1 MKVLVLNCGSSSLKC
16 QLIDME
22 KKERIMKGHYDRI
35 GGSRSSLRFNVRGN
49 KVVIEHPARD
59 FEEAISEILRLLTSE
74 EYNVINNLN
83 EIGAVG
89 HRIVHGGEKFKNSV
103 IIDENVIKAIEE
115 NITLAPLHN
124 PAGLAGIEACKKL
137 LPQIPMVAVF
147 DTSFHQTMEEKAFI
161 YQLPYKYYEDYK
173 IRKYGFHGISHR
185 YIAGRIT
192 EITGR
197 TDLKIINCHLGQ
209 GASLCAIK
217 DGKSIDTTMGL
228 TPLAGV
234 PMGTRCGDVDPSI
247 IPTVMKLYD
256 IKPDEMLRI
265 MNKESGAWGVSGV
278 STDFRDIERTAEQ
291 GDERSILALESRA
304 YIIAQYIAKFIVTLN
319 GVDVI
324 TFAGGIGENG
334 FEERERICN
343 YLECFGIKLDKQ
355 KNLVRGEETKISTED
370 SKVQIYIVPTNEE
383 IVIATDAYEL
393 TKNLIPNV

>member
-49 KVVIEHPARD
+49 KVVIEYPARD
-59 FEEAISEILRLLTSE
+59 FEEAISKILRLLTSE
-74 EYNVINNLN
+74 EYKVINNLN

-103 IIDENVIKAIEE
+103 IIDEEVIKAIEE

-124 PAGLAGIEACKKL
+124 PAGLAGIEACRKL
-137 LPQIPMVAVF
+137 LPNTPMVAVF

-217 DGKSIDTTMGL
+217 DGKSVDTTMGL

-278 STDFRDIERTAEQ
+278 STDFRDIERTADQ

-304 YIIAQYIAKFIVTLN
+304 YIIAQYIAKDRKSV
-319 GVDVI
+319 V
-324 TFAGGIGENG
+324 
-334 FEERERICN
+334 
-343 YLECFGIKLDKQ
+343 
-355 KNLVRGEETKISTED
+355 
-370 SKVQIYIVPTNEE
+370 
-383 IVIATDAYEL
+383 
-393 TKNLIPNV
+393 

>member
-22 KKERIMKGHYDRI
+22 KNERIMKGHYDRI

-49 KVVIEHPARD
+49 KTVIEHPARD
-59 FEEAISEILRLLTSE
+59 FEEAISEILKLLISE
-74 EYNVINNLN
+74 EYNVIKSFD

-103 IIDENVIKAIEE
+103 LIDDKVIEAIEE
-115 NITLAPLHN
+115 CVTLAPLHN

-137 LPQIPMVAVF
+137 LPNTPMVAVF

-185 YIAGRIT
+185 YVSERIS
-192 EITGR
+192 EMLNNKN
-197 TDLKIINCHLGQ
+197 LKIINCHLGQ

-278 STDFRDIERTAEQ
+278 STDFRDIERTAAE
-291 GDERSILALESRA
+291 GDKRSILALESRA

-343 YLECFGIKLDKQ
+343 YLGCFGIKLDKQ
-355 KNLVRGEETKISTED
+355 KNKIRGEEAEISADD
-370 SKVQIYIVPTNEE
+370 SKVKIYIVPTNEE
-383 IVIATDAYEL
+383 IVIAKDTYEL
-393 TKNLIPNV
+393 TKNLKK

>member
-22 KKERIMKGHYDRI
+22 KNERIMKGHYDRI

-49 KVVIEHPARD
+49 KENIEHPARN
-59 FEEAISEILRLLTSE
+59 FEEAISYILRLLTRE
-74 EYNVINNLN
+74 ENKVIESLD

-103 IIDENVIKAIEE
+103 IIDDEVINAIKD
-115 NITLAPLHN
+115 NIKLAPLHN
-124 PAGLAGIEACKKL
+124 PAGLAGITACRKL
-137 LPQIPMVAVF
+137 LPKVPMVAVF
-147 DTSFHQTMEEKAFI
+147 DTAFHQTMEEKVFI
-161 YQLPYKYYEDYK
+161 YQLPYKYYEDHK

-185 YIAGRIT
+185 YVAGRLA
-192 EITGR
+192 EITGKSN
-197 TDLKIINCHLGQ
+197 LKIINCHLGQ
-209 GASLCAIK
+209 GASLCAINA
-217 DGKSIDTTMGL
+217 GKSIDTTMGL

-256 IKPDEMLRI
+256 IKPDEMLKI
-265 MNKESGAWGVSGV
+265 LNKESGAWGVSGV
-278 STDFRDIERTAEQ
+278 STDFRDIEREAAR

-334 FEERERICN
+334 MEERERICN

-355 KNLVRGEETKISTED
+355 KNLVRGEEKCISTED
-370 SKVQIYIVPTNEE
+370 SKALIYIVPTNEE
-383 IVIATDAYEL
+383 IIIARDAYEL
-393 TKNLIPNV
+393 TK

>member
-22 KKERIMKGHYDRI
+22 KNERIMKGHYDRI

-49 KVVIEHPARD
+49 KVELEHPARD

-74 EYNVINNLN
+74 EYKVIEDLN

-103 IIDENVIKAIEE
+103 VIDDEVIKAIKE

-124 PAGLAGIEACKKL
+124 PAGLAGIKACRKL
-137 LPQIPMVAVF
+137 LPKTPMVAVF
-147 DTSFHQTMEEKAFI
+147 DTSFHQTMEEKAYI
-161 YQLPYKYYEDYK
+161 YQIPYKYYEDYK

-185 YIAGRIT
+185 YVAKRIS
-192 EITGR
+192 EITGKSE
-197 TDLKIINCHLGQ
+197 LKVINCHLGQ

-217 DGKSIDTTMGL
+217 NGISLDTTMGL

-247 IPTVMKLYD
+247 IPTVMKLYNL
-256 IKPDEMLRI
+256 KPDEMLQI
-265 MNKESGAWGVSGV
+265 LNKESGAWGVSGV
-278 STDFRDIERTAEQ
+278 STDFRDIERTAAQ
-291 GDERSILALESRA
+291 GDTRSILALESRA
-304 YIIAQYIAKFIVTLN
+304 YIIAQYIAKFVVTLQ

-324 TFAGGIGENG
+324 TFCGGIGENG
-334 FEERERICN
+334 WEERERICK
-343 YLECFGIKLDKQ
+343 YLECFGVKIDAE
-355 KNLVRGEETKISTED
+355 KNRVRGEEMEITTPD
-370 SKVQIYIVPTNEE
+370 SKVKVYIVPTNEE
-383 IVIATDAYEL
+383 IVIASDAYEL
-393 TKNLIPNV
+393 TKN

>member
-49 KVVIEHPARD
+49 KVVIEYPARD
-59 FEEAISEILRLLTSE
+59 FEEAISKILRLLTSE
-74 EYNVINNLN
+74 EYKVINNLN

-103 IIDENVIKAIEE
+103 IIDEEVIKAIEE

-124 PAGLAGIEACKKL
+124 PAGLAGIEACRKL
-137 LPQIPMVAVF
+137 LPNTPMVAVF

-217 DGKSIDTTMGL
+217 DGKSVDTTMGL

-278 STDFRDIERTAEQ
+278 STDFRDIERTADQ

-355 KNLVRGEETKISTED
+355 KNLVRGEETKISAED

-393 TKNLIPNV
+393 TKNL

>member
-35 GGSRSSLRFNVRGN
+35 GGARSSLRFNVRGN
-49 KVVIEHPARD
+49 KTVIEHPARD
-59 FEEAISEILRLLTSE
+59 FDEAISEILSLLVSKD
-74 EYNVINNLN
+74 YNVIKSLD

-103 IIDENVIKAIEE
+103 LIDDDVIKAIEE

-124 PAGLAGIEACKKL
+124 PAGLAGIFACKKL
-137 LPQIPMVAVF
+137 LPNTPMVAVF
-147 DTSFHQTMEEKAFI
+147 DTSFHQTMEEKAYI

-185 YIAGRIT
+185 YIAERVA

-197 TDLKIINCHLGQ
+197 KDLKIINCHLGQ

-217 DGKSIDTTMGL
+217 DEKSVDTTMGL
-228 TPLAGV
+228 TPLAGI

-278 STDFRDIERTAEQ
+278 STDFRDIERMALE
-291 GDERSILALESRA
+291 GDKRSILALESRA

-319 GVDVI
+319 GVDII

-343 YLECFGIKLDKQ
+343 YLGCFGIKLDKELN
-355 KNLVRGEETKISTED
+355 KIRGEEAEISAKD
-370 SKVQIYIVPTNEE
+370 SKVKILIVPTNEE

-393 TKNLIPNV
+393 TKDLVN

>member
-22 KKERIMKGHYDRI
+22 KNERIMKGHYDRI

-49 KVVIEHPARD
+49 KENIEHPARN
-59 FEEAISEILRLLTSE
+59 FEEAISYILRLLTRE
-74 EYNVINNLN
+74 ENKVIESLD

-103 IIDENVIKAIEE
+103 IIDDEVINAIKD
-115 NITLAPLHN
+115 NIKLAPLHN
-124 PAGLAGIEACKKL
+124 PAGLAGITACRKL
-137 LPQIPMVAVF
+137 LPKVPMVAVF
-147 DTSFHQTMEEKAFI
+147 DTAFHQTMEEKAFI
-161 YQLPYKYYEDYK
+161 YQLPYKYYEDHK

-185 YIAGRIT
+185 YVAGRLA
-192 EITGR
+192 EITGKSN
-197 TDLKIINCHLGQ
+197 LKIINCHLGQ
-209 GASLCAIK
+209 GASLCAINA
-217 DGKSIDTTMGL
+217 GKSIDTTMGL

-256 IKPDEMLRI
+256 IKPDEMLKI
-265 MNKESGAWGVSGV
+265 LNKESGAWGVSGV
-278 STDFRDIERTAEQ
+278 STDFRDIEREAAR

-319 GVDVI
+319 GVDAI

-334 FEERERICN
+334 MEERERICN

-355 KNLVRGEETKISTED
+355 KNLVRGEETCISTED
-370 SKVQIYIVPTNEE
+370 SKALIYIVPTNEE
-383 IVIATDAYEL
+383 IIIARDAYEL
-393 TKNLIPNV
+393 TK